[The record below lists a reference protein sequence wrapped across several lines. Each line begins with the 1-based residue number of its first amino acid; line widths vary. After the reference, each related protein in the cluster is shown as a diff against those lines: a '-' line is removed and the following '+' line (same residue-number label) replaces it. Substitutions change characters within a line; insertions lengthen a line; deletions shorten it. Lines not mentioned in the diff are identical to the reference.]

1 MSIEI
6 SMKSLAYTIE
16 FNGITTHYYNY
27 GPETIAFFE
36 PQHKRGVFEGKVVL
50 VTGGTGFIGSS
61 FCRKFLDE
69 GAKKVISF
77 SRRWNDSEK
86 LRNQLGNDPR
96 LRCINGDIADYQA
109 LLYATKGVD
118 YILHT
123 AAYKAV
129 DSAEYNSQ
137 ECTRVNVV
145 GSINVI
151 NAAIEN
157 RVKGVFGISTDKACA
172 PINTYGRTKALM
184 ESLFINANS
193 LGDTAFSV
201 ARYANVA
208 GSSGSVMHKFANSLA
223 DNGGVSVTHPDM
235 TRFYFSQ
242 GEAVEFV
249 YSSFVDM
256 IESNERGLVY
266 IPKMQSA
273 TAPELAQGIA
283 NYLYSRDGKH
293 VIIRIDVVGVRPG
306 EKMHESMI
314 DKAEVANDIGDRY
327 VIYPPICYWDKNQ
340 SERGDKLPAGT
351 EYTSFNTERF
361 TPEEL
366 QGLIHEVFKS

>member
-6 SMKSLAYTIE
+6 SPKSSANTIWY
-16 FNGITTHYYNY
+16 NDTKTYYISSSAN
-27 GPETIAFFE
+27 TIAWYSQEANPFE
-36 PQHKRGVFEGKVVL
+36 NKVIL

-61 FCRKFLDE
+61 FCRKFLDM

-86 LRNQLGNDPR
+86 LKNKLGNDPR
-96 LRCINGDIADYQA
+96 LRCVNGDIVDYQS

-137 ECTRVNVV
+137 ECTRVNVI
-145 GSINVI
+145 GSINII

-157 RVKGVFGISTDKACA
+157 NVRGVFGISTDKACA

-184 ESLFINANS
+184 ESLLINANS
-193 LGDTAFSV
+193 LGKTMFSV

-208 GSSGSVMHKFANSLA
+208 GSSGSVIHKFAESITEDMVAN
-223 DNGGVSVTHPDM
+223 VTDPDM
-235 TRFYFSQ
+235 TRFYFT
-242 GEAVEFV
+242 EHYAIEFV
-249 YSSFVDM
+249 YSSFLDM
-256 IESNERGLVY
+256 IESEERGLVY
-266 IPKMQSA
+266 IPKMKST
-273 TAPELAQGIA
+273 TAPELAQAIT
-283 NYLYSRDGKH
+283 NYLWGADKDVSPKIN
-293 VIIRIDVVGVRPG
+293 IIGVRPG

-327 VIYPPICYWDKNQ
+327 VIYPPVCHWDAHQ
-340 SERGDKLPAGT
+340 ARRGEQLEPGT

-361 TPEEL
+361 DEKEL
-366 QGLIHEVFKS
+366 QELIKAVFN